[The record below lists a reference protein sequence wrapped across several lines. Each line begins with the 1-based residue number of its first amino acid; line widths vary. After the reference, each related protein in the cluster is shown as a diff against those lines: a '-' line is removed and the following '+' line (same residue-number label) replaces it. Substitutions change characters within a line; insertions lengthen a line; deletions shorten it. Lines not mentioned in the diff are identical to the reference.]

1 MRTDL
6 TPESDPDENL
16 TADLDWLADE
26 SEVNPGWLRIQAA
39 EVYDILRAGLNSQH
53 HYRRTLQVIV
63 GFIAPVVADDVW
75 KPWFD
80 RIADML
86 ETPLEGNPYEAAVC
100 EATAKF
106 REQVGVYGRLKQ
118 VRPAQVDALLQ
129 AHITLFRAVIYLHGF
144 KLPQQLI
151 DQAITVARQLNDHI
165 ERSKLFQTLALY
177 YFHAEDASLAES
189 YAKLA
194 LSEYEFIEHTVG
206 SLDAA
211 LTMAAIC
218 RGSLRYS
225 RAEYFI
231 QRVIDMHLP
240 LQRDKRLATLFYEYA
255 ANCYLNDKFDTALS
269 YYQRALEIYE
279 EFDARYQITMT
290 HHALALVYIHLREYE
305 KAKALVLDARQ
316 QWEVL
321 GNQYEWVNSFFVEA
335 DLELKRGERSLGVK
349 KLRYAIDMAYTTLED
364 TPAREN
370 LVNSIRDH
378 IERHM
383 MVAVH

>member
-6 TPESDPDENL
+6 TPASDPDENL

-26 SEVNPGWLRIQAA
+26 SEVNPGWLRTQAA
-39 EVYDILRAGLNSQH
+39 EVYDILRAGLNSHH

-63 GFIAPVVADDVW
+63 GFIAPVVADDGW
-75 KPWFD
+75 KSWFD

-86 ETPLEGNPYEAAVC
+86 ATPLEGNPYEAAVC

-106 REQVGVYGRLKQ
+106 REQVGIYGRLKQ
-118 VRPAQVDALLQ
+118 VRSDNVDALLQ

-151 DQAITVARQLNDHI
+151 DQAITVAQFLDDHI

-177 YFHAEDASLAES
+177 YSHAEDASLAES

-231 QRVIDMHLP
+231 KRVIDMHLP

-255 ANCYLNDKFDTALS
+255 ANCYLNDKFDIALN
-269 YYQRALEIYE
+269 YYQRALAIYE

-290 HHALALVYIHLREYE
+290 HQAMSLVYIHLGEYAIAE
-305 KAKALVLDARQ
+305 ALVLDARE

-335 DLELKRGERSLGVK
+335 DLELKRGNQILGWRL
-349 KLRYAIDMAYTTLED
+349 LRHTVDLANTVLED
-364 TPAREN
+364 SPSRDTLLRLIREYQEARTPA
-370 LVNSIRDH
+370 
-378 IERHM
+378 
-383 MVAVH
+383 VAS